1 MKQFTYTIKDK
12 DGVHARP
19 AGVLVKAMQGFES
32 KITFKSGDKTCDGKK
47 LFALMA
53 MGIRQGTEL
62 IVAAEGA
69 DEDAA
74 VLAAQSILEESL

>member
-19 AGVLVKAMQGFES
+19 AGILVKAMHGFES
-32 KITFKSGDKTCDGKK
+32 KIVFQSGDKTCDGKK

-62 IVAAEGA
+62 IVTADGA

-74 VLAAQSILEESL
+74 VLSARNILEESL

>member
-1 MKQFTYTIKDK
+1 MKQFTYTIRDK

-32 KITFKSGDKTCDGKK
+32 KVTFQAGEKSCDGKK

-53 MGIRQGTEL
+53 MGIRQGSDL
-62 IVAAEGA
+62 IVTAEGV
-69 DEDAA
+69 DEEAA
-74 VLAAQSILEESL
+74 ALAAQTILEQSL